1 VGPGKIP
8 VETQES
14 HSLMELAEGAALWD
28 GKEKRVAFIF
38 PVLRRAQDCG
48 FTERKR
54 KDGDDGKKSKT
65 ALEET
70 CEISQPGNARALLED
85 RTKLKVQECVT
96 GEVDEVRERN
106 VARRDAGRVSELPFQ
121 CPAQN

>member
-1 VGPGKIP
+1 M
-8 VETQES
+8 ETQES
-14 HSLMELAEGAALWD
+14 HSLMELAEGAALRD

-65 ALEET
+65 TPEET
-70 CEISQPGNARALLED
+70 CKILQPGNARGFTGRRKEMQ
-85 RTKLKVQECVT
+85 KLKVQECTKDCWCVI
-96 GEVDEVRERN
+96 GGVDEVQERN
-106 VARRDAGRVSELPFQ
+106 VS
-121 CPAQN
+121 

>member
-1 VGPGKIP
+1 
-8 VETQES
+8 
-14 HSLMELAEGAALWD
+14 MELAEGAALRD

-65 ALEET
+65 TLEET
-70 CEISQPGNARALLED
+70 CEILQPGNARGFTG
-85 RTKLKVQECVT
+85 RQKLKVQECPKDCWRVI
-96 GEVDEVRERN
+96 GGMDEVQESHQVLSLSTR
-106 VARRDAGRVSELPFQ
+106 VDSARGSH
-121 CPAQN
+121 

>member
-1 VGPGKIP
+1 M
-8 VETQES
+8 ETQES
-14 HSLMELAEGAALWD
+14 HSLMELAEGAVLWD

-65 ALEET
+65 TLEET
-70 CEISQPGNARALLED
+70 CEILQPGNARGLLED
-85 RTKLKVQECVT
+85 RKK
-96 GEVDEVRERN
+96 
-106 VARRDAGRVSELPFQ
+106 RRS
-121 CPAQN
+121 